1 MIGASLNVPCDCL
14 FLKGLRD
21 GSRWRAYYLVLKG
34 HAFGIVFRKPGLR
47 GVRIREDLEV
57 IGVSNLL
64 ARIHVDQHGHFDSVA
79 SIFCLPFNGSLP
91 SLSAHRSLF
100 CSASFA
106 LRSTPW

>member
-1 MIGASLNVPCDCL
+1 MRQIRGATMIGASLNVPCDCP

-57 IGVSNLL
+57 IRSPTCLLVS
-64 ARIHVDQHGHFDSVA
+64 
-79 SIFCLPFNGSLP
+79 
-91 SLSAHRSLF
+91 
-100 CSASFA
+100 
-106 LRSTPW
+106 T